1 MAPNQQVFTF
11 NGQKDNKLTSKK
23 HEQHLLKTSD
33 EKRDIRQGELQE
45 RVRLTNISY
54 CDTSSETDSTKSRDT
69 IKTTNSNMSTKRK
82 KTTKKKKHRKK
93 K

>member
-1 MAPNQQVFTF
+1 M
-11 NGQKDNKLTSKK
+11 SKK
-23 HEQHLLKTSD
+23 HEQHLVKNSV

-45 RVRLTNISY
+45 RVRLTNTSY
-54 CDTSSETDSTKSRDT
+54 CDTSSESESTKSGDT